1 MNMKKLITLKSSEE
15 KSDKQLSDE
24 VSDVVESKGF
34 KIDKVGI
41 EALSYRKWLI
51 IPAGIL
57 FALWLSKS
65 ILAALV
71 IGLGITIFLDKQSI
85 RTKGLNRLAMLSLL
99 YIIGFSIFI
108 VVLLKITHPS
118 RGIFY
123 SIGENELLFDK
134 YTYYQLLPSEILRN
148 L

>member
-1 MNMKKLITLKSSEE
+1 MNMKKLITLKSSEGE
-15 KSDKQLSDE
+15 SSNQLSDE
-24 VSDVVESKGF
+24 IKNVAESKGL
-34 KIDKVGI
+34 KVGRVDV
-41 EALSYRKWLI
+41 EVLSYRKWLV

-57 FALWLSKS
+57 ITLLLFKS

-71 IGLGITIFLDKQSI
+71 IGFGITIFLDKQSI
-85 RTKGLNRLAMLSLL
+85 RAKGLNRLAILSLL
-99 YIIGFSIFI
+99 YIVGFSIFV

-118 RGIFY
+118 HGVFY

>member
-1 MNMKKLITLKSSEE
+1 MKKLITLKPSEE
-15 KSDKQLSDE
+15 KSGKQLSDE
-24 VSDVVESKGF
+24 IKNAAESKGF
-34 KIDKVGI
+34 KVGKADI
-41 EALSYRKWLI
+41 EVLSYRKWLI
-51 IPAGIL
+51 MPAGIL
-57 FALWLSKS
+57 LVLLLSKS

-71 IGLGITIFLDKQSI
+71 VGLGITVFLDKQSI
-85 RTKGLNRLAMLSLL
+85 RAKGLNRLAILSLL
-99 YIIGFSIFI
+99 YIIGFFVFI

-118 RGIFY
+118 YGVFR